1 VPETE
6 VVPTDRRAALKE
18 RHRQAIVDA
27 AAELMDT
34 TGGVAFSVDDLAA
47 RADVSRRTVFNHF
60 ASLDDVV
67 MQVCAD
73 ILGALVDR
81 FVASASTARVAPA
94 PARAGATTPGHHAGM
109 MFDEV
114 VHALRTTDLVAPMAY
129 LTRTLGVP
137 PHASP
142 ARAALLLRSLDHVS
156 ERFSAAMLSRHPD
169 ADPLDVH
176 LLVNSLVSGVVVLH
190 RHWFAR
196 TGGADDEASR
206 RVWTELVERLVV
218 TVRDGYRAPATSP

>member
-1 VPETE
+1 MPETE
-6 VVPTDRRAALKE
+6 VAPTDRRAALKE
-18 RHRQAIVDA
+18 RHRQAIVAA

-81 FVASASTARVAPA
+81 FVASASAARVA
-94 PARAGATTPGHHAGM
+94 PARAGAATPEHHAGV

-114 VHALRTTDLVAPMAY
+114 VHALRTTDLVTPMAY

-190 RHWFAR
+190 RHWFVR
-196 TGGADDEASR
+196 TGGADDDASR
-206 RVWTELVERLVV
+206 LVWTELVERLVV
-218 TVRDGYRAPATSP
+218 TVRDGYRSPTTST